1 MIGYTEI
8 LAYKPDVIVAG
19 AGFSGLVAA
28 RIFAENGRRV
38 LVLEKR
44 THLGGNAF
52 DEKDTETGLTVHR
65 YGPHIFHTNN
75 REVFEFLSRFTDW
88 NGYEHKV
95 LANVHKTLLPVPFNL
110 DSLRLAFP
118 EKDAQALER
127 KLLLRYG
134 ENTSVSILDL
144 LKTDESDLR
153 ALGDYIY
160 RSIFETYTV
169 KQWGKKPEDID
180 PATTA
185 RVPIRLSH
193 DDRYFT
199 DRYQGLPTDGYTA
212 LLTRMATHEN
222 IRVLTQTDALD
233 VIRLSEA
240 DKKLYIGETPFEGI
254 FVYTGVPDV
263 LLDCRF
269 GALPYRSLDFAFE
282 THDVPYFQ
290 PCGTV
295 NYTVDMPYT
304 RITEFKHMTLEHAPR
319 TVILKEYSKACDFA
333 RGDIPYYPIA
343 SPESAAVYAQYA
355 VSLAAYKNLVL
366 VGRLAE
372 YRYYNMDA
380 AAARA
385 MAAAK
390 ELLHAPYACL

>member
-1 MIGYTEI
+1 MTGYTEI

-95 LANVHKTLLPVPFNL
+95 LANVHKALLPVPFNL

-295 NYTVDMPYT
+295 NYTVDMPY
-304 RITEFKHMTLEHAPR
+304 R
-319 TVILKEYSKACDFA
+319 V
-333 RGDIPYYPIA
+333 
-343 SPESAAVYAQYA
+343 
-355 VSLAAYKNLVL
+355 
-366 VGRLAE
+366 
-372 YRYYNMDA
+372 
-380 AAARA
+380 
-385 MAAAK
+385 
-390 ELLHAPYACL
+390 